1 MLYAWSVTL
10 ANPPGYLAADYKCFQ
25 SNHQTTCLRS
35 ELPVGRQVDERQQ
48 KLWVLGLQYTTNGV
62 VKMPEAL
69 FGD

>member
-1 MLYAWSVTL
+1 MTD
-10 ANPPGYLAADYKCFQ
+10 NTQDMKMPFCIDIM
-25 SNHQTTCLRS
+25 RI
-35 ELPVGRQVDERQQ
+35 DERQQ

>member
-1 MLYAWSVTL
+1 MMRLYHVHVSTKFEA
-10 ANPPGYLAADYKCFQ
+10 
-25 SNHQTTCLRS
+25 
-35 ELPVGRQVDERQQ
+35 DERQQ